1 MGSITLAQ
9 ITNLLATIGT
19 IAGGMTGIGAMVH
32 FAIVRPLR
40 KFLRREIVE
49 NLVEINSSV
58 NRLEIKMTE
67 HMRDPG
73 AHERLTNAEKNRK
86 GS

>member
-19 IAGGMTGIGAMVH
+19 IAGGMTGIGALVH
-32 FAIVRPLR
+32 FAFVRPLR

-67 HMRDPG
+67 HMRDPD
-73 AHERLTNAEKNRK
+73 AHERLTHAEKNRK